1 MKRILL
7 FSVVILLA
15 SSALRAQ
22 DRKESLERDGIYT
35 RETTPARVPIP
46 YQFVREADVIW
57 SKRVWRV
64 IDLRQKMNYPLYYPT
79 KLMQDRESLVQ
90 RLVRAIKYNEI
101 NAYKDEEFTERL
113 SYQQVIEERL
123 GAKDKV
129 EDSLDLEGNIVYG
142 QDRIP
147 LKKIIPGEINWR
159 DIKELLVKED
169 WFFDKQRSVME
180 VRIIGICPI
189 LHRMDYRKTG
199 SDEEQE
205 GTLSRI
211 PTFWIYFPE
220 ARSVLANTD
229 AYNNFND
236 AQRITYDDLF
246 WKRNFDSYIIR
257 ISNVWDNRAIDEYTF
272 TGLQTLLE
280 SEKIKTELFNFEHD
294 LWEY

>member
-1 MKRILL
+1 M

-15 SSALRAQ
+15 FSALRAQ

-46 YQFVREADVIW
+46 YQFVRESDVLW
-57 SKRVWRV
+57 SKRIWRI

-79 KLMQDRESLVQ
+79 DLMQDRESLVQ

-101 NAYKDEEFTERL
+101 NAYDPIDDEFTTRL
-113 SYQQVIEERL
+113 SYEQVIKNL
-123 GAKDKV
+123 GAEDK
-129 EDSLDLEGNIVYG
+129 EQTQLDENG
-142 QDRIP
+142 QEVKVTVKGQIRWGDV
-147 LKKIIPGEINWR
+147 
-159 DIKELLVKED
+159 KELMVKED

-189 LHRMDYRKTG
+189 LHRMDFRKTG
-199 SDEEQE
+199 GDEEQE

-211 PTFWIYFPE
+211 QTFWVYFPE
-220 ARSVLANTD
+220 ARKVLANTD

-257 ISNVWDNRAIDEYTF
+257 ESNVWDNRAIYEYTF
-272 TGLQTLLE
+272 TGLGTLLE
-280 SEKIKTELFNFEHD
+280 SERIKTELFNFEHD

>member
-1 MKRILL
+1 MKRIIL
-7 FSVVILLA
+7 FSVLILLTSFA
-15 SSALRAQ
+15 SNAQ
-22 DRKESLERDGIYT
+22 DRKESLERDGFYT

-46 YQFVREADVIW
+46 YQFVRESDVLW
-57 SKRVWRV
+57 SKRVWRI

-79 KLMQDRESLVQ
+79 ELMQDRESIVQ

-101 NAYKDEEFTERL
+101 NAYDPIDDEFTTRL
-113 SYQQVIEERL
+113 SYEQVVKQL
-123 GAKDKV
+123 GAEDK
-129 EDSLDLEGNIVYG
+129 EQTQLDENG
-142 QDRIP
+142 QEVTVTVKGQIRW
-147 LKKIIPGEINWR
+147 G

-189 LHRMDYRKTG
+189 LHRIDYRNTG
-199 SDEEQE
+199 NEEEQE

-211 PTFWIYFPE
+211 QTFWIYFPE

-236 AQRITYDDLF
+236 AQRITFDDLF

-257 ISNVWDNRAIDEYTF
+257 ISNVWDNRAIYEYTF
-272 TGLQTLLE
+272 TGLGTLLE
-280 SEKIKTELFNFEHD
+280 SERIKTELFNFEHD

>member
-1 MKRILL
+1 MKRIIL
-7 FSVVILLA
+7 FSVLILLTSFA
-15 SSALRAQ
+15 SNAQ
-22 DRKESLERDGIYT
+22 DRKESLERDGFYT

-46 YQFVREADVIW
+46 YQFVRESDVLW
-57 SKRVWRV
+57 SKRVWRI

-79 KLMQDRESLVQ
+79 ELMQDRESIVQ

-101 NAYKDEEFTERL
+101 NAYDPIDDEFTTRL
-113 SYQQVIEERL
+113 SYEQVVKQL
-123 GAKDKV
+123 GAEDK
-129 EDSLDLEGNIVYG
+129 EKTQLDENG
-142 QDRIP
+142 QEVTVTVKGQIRW
-147 LKKIIPGEINWR
+147 G

-189 LHRMDYRKTG
+189 LHLLDSPKT
-199 SDEEQE
+199 DNEEEQE

-211 PTFWIYFPE
+211 QTFWIYFPE

-236 AQRITYDDLF
+236 AQRITFDDLF

-257 ISNVWDNRAIDEYTF
+257 ISNVWDNRAIYEYTF
-272 TGLQTLLE
+272 TGLGTLLE
-280 SEKIKTELFNFEHD
+280 SERIKTELFNFEHD

>member
-1 MKRILL
+1 MKRIIL
-7 FSVVILLA
+7 FSVVILLTSFA
-15 SSALRAQ
+15 SNAQ
-22 DRKESLERDGIYT
+22 DRKESLERDGFYT

-46 YQFVREADVIW
+46 YQFVRESDVIW
-57 SKRVWRV
+57 SKRVWRI

-79 KLMQDRESLVQ
+79 ELMQDRESLVQ

-101 NAYKDEEFTERL
+101 NAYDPIDDEFTKRL
-113 SYQQVIEERL
+113 SYEQVLVQL
-123 GAKDKV
+123 GAEDK
-129 EDSLDLEGNIVYG
+129 EQTSIDENG
-142 QDRIP
+142 QEVKVTIKGQIRW
-147 LKKIIPGEINWR
+147 GE
-159 DIKELLVKED
+159 IKELMVKED

-189 LHRMDYRKTG
+189 LHRMDYPKTG

-205 GTLSRI
+205 EGTLSRI
-211 PTFWIYFPE
+211 QTFWIYFPE

-257 ISNVWDNRAIDEYTF
+257 ISNVLDNRLISEYTF
-272 TGLQTLLE
+272 TGLGTLLE
-280 SEKIKTELFNFEHD
+280 SERIKTELFNFEHD

>member
-1 MKRILL
+1 MKRIIL
-7 FSVVILLA
+7 FSVLILFTSFA
-15 SSALRAQ
+15 SNAQ
-22 DRKESLERDGIYT
+22 DRKESLERDGFYT

-46 YQFVREADVIW
+46 YQFVRESDVLW
-57 SKRVWRV
+57 SKRVWRI

-79 KLMQDRESLVQ
+79 ELMQDRESLVQ

-101 NAYKDEEFTERL
+101 NAYDPMDDEFTTRL
-113 SYQQVIEERL
+113 SYEQVVKQL
-123 GAKDKV
+123 GAVDEEKTQID
-129 EDSLDLEGNIVYG
+129 ENG
-142 QDRIP
+142 QEVTVTV
-147 LKKIIPGEINWR
+147 KGEIRWG

-189 LHRMDYRKTG
+189 LHRIDYPDG
-199 SDEEQE
+199 ENEEEQE
-205 GTLSRI
+205 GTLNRI
-211 PTFWIYFPE
+211 QAFWVYFPE
-220 ARSVLANTD
+220 ARNVLANTD

-257 ISNVWDNRAIDEYTF
+257 ISNVWDNRAIYEYTF
-272 TGLQTLLE
+272 TGLETLLE
-280 SEKIKTELFNFEHD
+280 SERIKTELFNFEHD

>member
-1 MKRILL
+1 M
-7 FSVVILLA
+7 FSVVILLS
-15 SSALRAQ
+15 SSALIAQ

-46 YQFVREADVIW
+46 YQFVRESDVLW
-57 SKRVWRV
+57 SKRIWRI

-79 KLMQDRESLVQ
+79 DLMQDRESLVQ

-101 NAYKDEEFTERL
+101 NAYDPIDDEFTTRL
-113 SYQQVIEERL
+113 SYEQVIKNL
-123 GAKDKV
+123 GAEDK
-129 EDSLDLEGNIVYG
+129 EQTQLDENG
-142 QDRIP
+142 QEVKVTVKGQIRWGDV
-147 LKKIIPGEINWR
+147 
-159 DIKELLVKED
+159 KELMVKED

-199 SDEEQE
+199 GDEEQE

-211 PTFWIYFPE
+211 QTFWVYFPE
-220 ARSVLANTD
+220 ARKVLANTD

-257 ISNVWDNRAIDEYTF
+257 ESNVWDNRAIYEYTF
-272 TGLQTLLE
+272 TGLGTLLE
-280 SEKIKTELFNFEHD
+280 SERIKTELFNFEHD

>member
-1 MKRILL
+1 MKRIIL
-7 FSVVILLA
+7 FSVVILLTSFA
-15 SSALRAQ
+15 SNAQ
-22 DRKESLERDGIYT
+22 DRKESLERDGFYT

-46 YQFVREADVIW
+46 YQFVRESDVLW
-57 SKRVWRV
+57 SKRVWRI

-79 KLMQDRESLVQ
+79 ELMQDRESLVQ

-101 NAYKDEEFTERL
+101 NAYDPIEDDEFTTRL
-113 SYQQVIEERL
+113 SYEQVVKQL
-123 GAKDKV
+123 GAEDK
-129 EDSLDLEGNIVYG
+129 EQTQLDENG
-142 QDRIP
+142 QEVKVTVKGQIRW
-147 LKKIIPGEINWR
+147 G

-189 LHRMDYRKTG
+189 LHRKDYRKTG

>member
-7 FSVVILLA
+7 FSVVILLS
-15 SSALRAQ
+15 SSALIAQ

-46 YQFVREADVIW
+46 YQFVRESDVLW
-57 SKRVWRV
+57 SKRIWRI

-79 KLMQDRESLVQ
+79 DLMQDRESLVQ

-101 NAYKDEEFTERL
+101 NAYDPIDDEFTTRL
-113 SYQQVIEERL
+113 SYEQVIKNL
-123 GAKDKV
+123 GAEDK
-129 EDSLDLEGNIVYG
+129 EQTQLDENG
-142 QDRIP
+142 QEVKVTVKGQIRWGDV
-147 LKKIIPGEINWR
+147 
-159 DIKELLVKED
+159 KELMVKED

-199 SDEEQE
+199 GDEEQE

-211 PTFWIYFPE
+211 QTFWVYFPE
-220 ARSVLANTD
+220 ARKVLANTD

-257 ISNVWDNRAIDEYTF
+257 ESNVWDNRAIYEYTF
-272 TGLQTLLE
+272 TGLGTLLE
-280 SEKIKTELFNFEHD
+280 SERIKTELFNFEHD

>member
-180 VRIIGICPI
+180 VRI
-189 LHRMDYRKTG
+189 
-199 SDEEQE
+199 
-205 GTLSRI
+205 
-211 PTFWIYFPE
+211 
-220 ARSVLANTD
+220 
-229 AYNNFND
+229 
-236 AQRITYDDLF
+236 
-246 WKRNFDSYIIR
+246 
-257 ISNVWDNRAIDEYTF
+257 
-272 TGLQTLLE
+272 
-280 SEKIKTELFNFEHD
+280 
-294 LWEY
+294 

>member
-7 FSVVILLA
+7 FSVVILLS
-15 SSALRAQ
+15 SSALIAQ

-46 YQFVREADVIW
+46 YQFVRESDVLW
-57 SKRVWRV
+57 SKRIWRI

-79 KLMQDRESLVQ
+79 DLMQDRESLVQ

-101 NAYKDEEFTERL
+101 NAYDPIDDEFTTRL
-113 SYQQVIEERL
+113 SYEQVVKNL
-123 GAKDKV
+123 GAEDK
-129 EDSLDLEGNIVYG
+129 EQTQLDENG
-142 QDRIP
+142 QEVKVTVKGQIRWGDV
-147 LKKIIPGEINWR
+147 
-159 DIKELLVKED
+159 KELMVKED

-189 LHRMDYRKTG
+189 LHRMDFRKTG
-199 SDEEQE
+199 GDEEQE

-211 PTFWIYFPE
+211 QTFWVYFPE
-220 ARSVLANTD
+220 ARKVLANTD

-257 ISNVWDNRAIDEYTF
+257 ESNVWDNRAIYEYTF
-272 TGLQTLLE
+272 TGLGTLLE
-280 SEKIKTELFNFEHD
+280 SERIKTELFNFEHD

>member
-1 MKRILL
+1 MKRIIL
-7 FSVVILLA
+7 FSVVILLTSFA
-15 SSALRAQ
+15 SNAQ
-22 DRKESLERDGIYT
+22 DRKESLERDGFYT

-46 YQFVREADVIW
+46 YQFVRESDVLW
-57 SKRVWRV
+57 SKRVWRI

-79 KLMQDRESLVQ
+79 ELMQDRESLVQ

-101 NAYKDEEFTERL
+101 NAYDPIDDEFTTRL
-113 SYQQVIEERL
+113 SYEQVVKQL
-123 GAKDKV
+123 GAEDK
-129 EDSLDLEGNIVYG
+129 EQTQLDENG
-142 QDRIP
+142 QEVKVTVKGQIRW
-147 LKKIIPGEINWR
+147 G

-211 PTFWIYFPE
+211 QTFWIYFPE
-220 ARSVLANTD
+220 TRSVLANTD

-257 ISNVWDNRAIDEYTF
+257 ISNVWDNRAIYEYTF

>member
-1 MKRILL
+1 MKRIIL
-7 FSVVILLA
+7 FSVVILLTSFA
-15 SSALRAQ
+15 SNAQ
-22 DRKESLERDGIYT
+22 DRKESLERDGFYT

-46 YQFVREADVIW
+46 YQFVRESDVLW
-57 SKRVWRV
+57 SKRVWRI

-79 KLMQDRESLVQ
+79 ELMQDRESLVQ

-101 NAYKDEEFTERL
+101 NAYDPIDDEFTTRL
-113 SYQQVIEERL
+113 SYEQVVKQL
-123 GAKDKV
+123 GAEDK
-129 EDSLDLEGNIVYG
+129 EQTQIDENG
-142 QDRIP
+142 QEVKVTVKGQIRW
-147 LKKIIPGEINWR
+147 G

-189 LHRMDYRKTG
+189 LHRMDYRNTG
-199 SDEEQE
+199 NEEEQE

-211 PTFWIYFPE
+211 QTFWIYFPE

-257 ISNVWDNRAIDEYTF
+257 ISNVWDNRAIYEYTF

>member
-1 MKRILL
+1 M
-7 FSVVILLA
+7 FSVVILLS
-15 SSALRAQ
+15 SSALIAQ

-46 YQFVREADVIW
+46 YQFVRESDVLW
-57 SKRVWRV
+57 SKRIWRI

-79 KLMQDRESLVQ
+79 DLMQDRESLVQ

-101 NAYKDEEFTERL
+101 NAYDPIDDEFTTRL
-113 SYQQVIEERL
+113 SYEQVIKNL
-123 GAKDKV
+123 GAEDQEQTQLDENEQEVKV
-129 EDSLDLEGNIVYG
+129 TVKG
-142 QDRIP
+142 QIRWGDV
-147 LKKIIPGEINWR
+147 
-159 DIKELLVKED
+159 KELMVKED

-189 LHRMDYRKTG
+189 LHRMDFRKTG
-199 SDEEQE
+199 GDEEQE

-211 PTFWIYFPE
+211 QTFWVYFPE
-220 ARSVLANTD
+220 ARKVLANTD

-257 ISNVWDNRAIDEYTF
+257 ESNVWDNRAIYEYTF
-272 TGLQTLLE
+272 TGLGTLLE
-280 SEKIKTELFNFEHD
+280 SERIKTELFNFEHD

>member
-15 SSALRAQ
+15 FSALRAQ

-46 YQFVREADVIW
+46 YQFVRESDVLW
-57 SKRVWRV
+57 SKRIWRI

-79 KLMQDRESLVQ
+79 DLMQDRESLVQ

-101 NAYKDEEFTERL
+101 NAYDPIDDEFTTRL
-113 SYQQVIEERL
+113 SYEQVIKNL
-123 GAKDKV
+123 GAEDK
-129 EDSLDLEGNIVYG
+129 EQTQLDENG
-142 QDRIP
+142 QEVKVTVKGQIRWGDV
-147 LKKIIPGEINWR
+147 
-159 DIKELLVKED
+159 KELMVKED

-189 LHRMDYRKTG
+189 LHRMDFRKTG
-199 SDEEQE
+199 GDEEQE

-211 PTFWIYFPE
+211 QTFWVYFPE
-220 ARSVLANTD
+220 ARKVLANTD

-257 ISNVWDNRAIDEYTF
+257 ESNVWDNRAIYEYTF
-272 TGLQTLLE
+272 TGLGTLLE
-280 SEKIKTELFNFEHD
+280 SERIKTELFNFEHD